1 MTRLLL
7 AGEDSEGTL
16 LRSLLPGLSGVCEVV
31 TVSLENRAPVRSV
44 TGVAERVANRTGVSR
59 HDTRLIEA
67 VRDHQPDVVLVTKG
81 RGLSADGIARARKM
95 GSRVAIYYPD
105 NPLWRSGDSGGALDR
120 LAAADLVL
128 IWSHR
133 LARALEPT
141 VRAVTV
147 VPFGYDHRWFRPAAP
162 DAERSG
168 IVFLG
173 TWSLRRERFLSA
185 LAGLPLRVGGT
196 GWLSRGIDGAT
207 GPVREQEA
215 GRLLATAAVGINLLH
230 PQNTGAHNMRTREVA
245 ACGALELTDPG
256 TDGTPLRD
264 TESCFW
270 FRSPE
275 ELRALAEKALA
286 DPARVSAIA
295 REGQEAVI
303 GETYDVRAAEIAELL
318 EAIA

>member
-1 MTRLLL
+1 MRLLL

-16 LRSLLPGLSGVCEVV
+16 LRSLLPGLSAACDVV
-31 TVSLENRAPVRSV
+31 TVSLENQASIRSV
-44 TGVAERVANRTGVSR
+44 AGVAGRVANRMGVSR
-59 HDTRLIEA
+59 HDARLLEA
-67 VRDHQPDVVLVTKG
+67 VRDHRPDVVLVTKG
-81 RGLSADGIARARKM
+81 RGLSADGIDRIRSIGA
-95 GSRVAIYYPD
+95 RVAIYYPD
-105 NPLWRSGDSGGALDR
+105 NPFWRSGDSARCLDR

-133 LARALEPT
+133 LARALEPSA
-141 VRAVTV
+141 RAVAV
-147 VPFGYDHRWFRPAAP
+147 MPFGYDHRWFHPAPP

-185 LAGLPLRVGGT
+185 LRGLPLRVGGT
-196 GWLSRGIDGAT
+196 GWSGRGIEGAT
-207 GPVREQEA
+207 GPVREEQA
-215 GRLLATAAVGINLLH
+215 GRLLASAAVGINLLH

-264 TESCFW
+264 EESCLW

-275 ELRALAEKALA
+275 ELRVLAESMLA
-286 DPARVSAIA
+286 DPARASAMA
-295 REGQEAVI
+295 AAGQNAVV
-303 GETYDVRAAEIAELL
+303 GETYDARANEITALL
-318 EAIA
+318 EATS